1 MRPPTGFEPLQES
14 FPFADLVGPVYLL
27 RDSQPA
33 VLGFDPGDRHTNHRG
48 TVMGGML
55 ATLVDMAFGLAIRSD
70 ADDDKDRATVSLT
83 VDFLKPAMP
92 GEWIEAHTRV
102 ERIGRTLAFADC
114 SLRVGDS
121 EIVRARSVWAAA
133 G

>member
-1 MRPPTGFEPLQES
+1 MEGG
-14 FPFADLVGPVYLL
+14 FPFADLVGPFYL
-27 RDSQPA
+27 RGGSDPP
-33 VLGFDPGDRHTNHRG
+33 VVGFDPGDRHANQRG

-55 ATLVDMAFGLAIRSD
+55 ATLVDLAFGLAIASD
-70 ADDDKDRATVSLT
+70 TKNSKDRATVSLT
-83 VDFLKPAMP
+83 VDYLKPALP

-102 ERIGRTLAFADC
+102 EHVGRTLAFADC
-114 SLRVGDS
+114 SLRAGDT